1 MDYRLTTHAELVLKE
16 REIPVEF
23 LERALAEPE
32 LILDDNDDNDD
43 PELEHRLCRIEEYDN
58 RVLRVIYNKTVD
70 PAAVITVYFDRR
82 MKGKL

>member
-1 MDYRLTTHAELVLKE
+1 MDYRLTTHAEIVLKE

-32 LILDDNDDNDD
+32 LILDDNDD
-43 PELEHRLCRIEEYDN
+43 PELEHRLRRIEEYDN

>member
-1 MDYRLTTHAELVLKE
+1 MDYRLTSHAEIVLNE

-23 LERALAEPE
+23 MERALTEPE
-32 LILDDNDDNDD
+32 LILEDNEDSA
-43 PELEHRLCRIEEYDN
+43 LEHRLCRIKEYDN
-58 RVLRVIYNKTVD
+58 RVLRVIFNKTVN